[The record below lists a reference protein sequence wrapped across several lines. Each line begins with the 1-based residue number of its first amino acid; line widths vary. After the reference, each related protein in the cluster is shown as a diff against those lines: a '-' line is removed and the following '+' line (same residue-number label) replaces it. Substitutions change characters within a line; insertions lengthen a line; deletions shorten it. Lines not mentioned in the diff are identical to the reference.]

1 MHTLLIRNGT
11 ILTMNERMEI
21 IRDGYVAVSGDII
34 SEIGPAPCGHRLE
47 AETVIDARGGIV
59 MPGLVNTHTH
69 AAMTIFRG
77 LADDMPLMDW
87 LNRYIFPI
95 ERNLSADWVYW
106 GTRLAA
112 VEMIRSGTTTF
123 CDMYLFEDQAAEA
136 AKITGI
142 RAMVGEVLYD
152 FDSPSYGKLE
162 NGYRVARDLALKWR
176 EDPIISVAMQPHS
189 PYTCSPELLR
199 HVHEMAE
206 ELAIPVVTHL
216 SESEAEVTTVLER
229 YGRRPVAHLDGL
241 GLLDGNLIA
250 DHCVELL
257 TEEIELLAERNV
269 AVSHNV
275 ESNMKLASGV
285 SPVPELLKRGVRV
298 GLGTDGCASNNNLNM
313 FGEMDAAAKLHKVML
328 KDPTQMD
335 AKTVVTMATRG
346 GARTLGMGDRIGSL
360 EAGKKA
366 DLIVLDTD
374 RAHMIPMYNPYSHI
388 VYAANGSEVTCSII
402 DGRPVLLNGQIQSVD
417 EKEAFSH
424 VRRIAEE
431 INSIVGHG

>member
-1 MHTLLIRNGT
+1 MHSLLIRNGL
-11 ILTMNERMEI
+11 ILTMNDRMETFQN
-21 IRDGYVAVSGDII
+21 GYVAVQQDTIT
-34 SEIGPAPCGHRLE
+34 EIGPTSREHDLE
-47 AETVIDARGGIV
+47 AEIVIDARGGIV

-95 ERNLSADWVYW
+95 EKNLSAEWVYW

-123 CDMYLFEDQAAEA
+123 CDMYLFEDQAAQA
-136 AKITGI
+136 AKDTGI

-162 NGYRVARDLALKWR
+162 NGYRVARDLALKWQG
-176 EDPIISVAMQPHS
+176 DPLISVAIQPHS

-199 HVHEMAE
+199 GARKLAE
-206 ELAIPVVTHL
+206 DLAVPVVTHL
-216 SESEAEVTTVLER
+216 SESDSEVTTVLER
-229 YGRRPVAHLDGL
+229 YGKRPVDHLDSL
-241 GLLDGNLIA
+241 GLLDGKLIA
-250 DHCVELL
+250 DHCVALL
-257 TEEIELLAERNV
+257 QSEIELFAERDV

-285 SPVPELLKRGVRV
+285 SPVPELLRCGVRV
-298 GLGTDGCASNNNLNM
+298 GLGTDGCASNNNLNL
-313 FGEMDAAAKLHKVML
+313 FGEMDAAAKLHKVMK

-346 GARTLGMGDRIGSL
+346 GARTLGMADGIGSI
-360 EAGKKA
+360 EPGKKA
-366 DLIVLDTD
+366 DLIVLDTG

-388 VYAANGSEVTCSII
+388 VYAANGSEVTCSIVN
-402 DGRPVLLNGQIQSVD
+402 GRPVLLDGQIQTVD
-417 EKEAFSH
+417 EEEVFAH
-424 VRRIAEE
+424 VRRIAEQ
-431 INSIVGHG
+431 INRIVGHG

>member
-21 IRDGYVAVSGDII
+21 IRDGYVAVSGDTI
-34 SEIGPAPCGHRLE
+34 SEIDSAPCGRRLE

-216 SESEAEVTTVLER
+216 SESEAEVATVLER
-229 YGRRPVAHLDGL
+229 YGRRPVAHLDRL

-257 TEEIELLAERNV
+257 AEEIELLAERNV
-269 AVSHNV
+269 AVTHNV

-285 SPVPELLKRGVRV
+285 SPVPELLKHGVRV

-313 FGEMDAAAKLHKVML
+313 FGEMDATAKLHKVMR

-335 AKTVVTMATRG
+335 AKTVVIMATRG